1 MTVDVLIPAYQPG
14 EKFARLL
21 SALRRQDTPVRK
33 IIVVNTEEEYWDRR
47 FERMDGLE
55 VHHIKKKDFDHGATR
70 NLLMSLTDADVGV
83 FMTDDAVPADA
94 HLISALLEGF
104 EGEGPS
110 GEKVI
115 AVYARQLPDK
125 DCAPAERFTRGFNY
139 PEESRVKTQA
149 DVESLGIKA
158 YFCSDVCCAYRRELF
173 LEQGGFISRTIFNED
188 MIFAAGAL
196 KAGYAVCYQAK
207 ARVVHSHNYGC
218 MQQLRRN
225 FDLGVSQADHPE
237 VFAGLPSEGEGIRLV
252 KETAVWLAG
261 ERKAPGDSWPGREER
276 LQIRRLPAG
285 ESLPEAAHVG
295 GAPAD
300 DER

>member
-1 MTVDVLIPAYQPG
+1 MTVDVLIPAYRPG

-196 KAGYAVCYQAK
+196 KAGYAVCYQA
-207 ARVVHSHNYGC
+207 R
-218 MQQLRRN
+218 
-225 FDLGVSQADHPE
+225 
-237 VFAGLPSEGEGIRLV
+237 
-252 KETAVWLAG
+252 
-261 ERKAPGDSWPGREER
+261 PG
-276 LQIRRLPAG
+276 
-285 ESLPEAAHVG
+285 
-295 GAPAD
+295 
-300 DER
+300 

>member
-1 MTVDVLIPAYQPG
+1 MTVDVLIPAYRPG

-158 YFCSDVCCAYRRELF
+158 YFCSDV
-173 LEQGGFISRTIFNED
+173 
-188 MIFAAGAL
+188 
-196 KAGYAVCYQAK
+196 
-207 ARVVHSHNYGC
+207 
-218 MQQLRRN
+218 
-225 FDLGVSQADHPE
+225 
-237 VFAGLPSEGEGIRLV
+237 
-252 KETAVWLAG
+252 
-261 ERKAPGDSWPGREER
+261 
-276 LQIRRLPAG
+276 
-285 ESLPEAAHVG
+285 
-295 GAPAD
+295 
-300 DER
+300 